1 MNVSIK
7 FHGDGC
13 WDISLWTTNVG
24 VKKKWEGESTDVIL
38 REPWMSDGLPW
49 KHFFKQTTRVWTKQ
63 PILDPQRFYIWK
75 TIFHFMVL
83 NRLRETCHLKHKAF
97 LKLIYTLIDSSLSV
111 WYSTMVAATYTL
123 LQLHHSSFLFAKNLD
138 FFFGFSNCQDGSKR
152 WS

>member
-1 MNVSIK
+1 MSRSSFMVMVVETFHSEQQTSVSRKSERVSQQTSSSGNHECLMDCHENI
-7 FHGDGC
+7 
-13 WDISLWTTNVG
+13 
-24 VKKKWEGESTDVIL
+24 
-38 REPWMSDGLPW
+38 
-49 KHFFKQTTRVWTKQ
+49 FFKQTTRVWTKQ

-83 NRLRETCHLKHKAF
+83 NRLRVTCHLKPKAF

-111 WYSTMVAATYTL
+111 WFSTMVAATYTL